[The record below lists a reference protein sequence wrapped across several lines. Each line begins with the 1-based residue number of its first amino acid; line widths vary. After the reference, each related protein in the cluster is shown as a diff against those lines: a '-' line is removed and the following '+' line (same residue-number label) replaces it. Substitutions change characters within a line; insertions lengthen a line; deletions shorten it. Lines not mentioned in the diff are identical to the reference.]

1 MRRCEFIAGLLLRN
15 HQREEQPM
23 SNFRQSKAMAILGL
37 TLAIGT
43 SAASGMGREERCSDA
58 TLTGEYAFGV
68 TAYTPPGLPNGPPQ
82 VVTGIKVFDGNGHL
96 TQRDFM
102 GDSLRT
108 RGQTEFS
115 TGETGTYDVRPD
127 CTGSMVISIPVPGL
141 TTGTL
146 SIEFVISNG
155 GRHIHEVVSEFT
167 PPGSPGPV
175 PTQTSAND
183 WKVGVDEDE

>member
-1 MRRCEFIAGLLLRN
+1 
-15 HQREEQPM
+15 
-23 SNFRQSKAMAILGL
+23 
-37 TLAIGT
+37 
-43 SAASGMGREERCSDA
+43 
-58 TLTGEYAFGV
+58 
-68 TAYTPPGLPNGPPQ
+68 
-82 VVTGIKVFDGNGHL
+82 
-96 TQRDFM
+96 M

-141 TTGTL
+141 SIGTL
-146 SIEFVISNG
+146 SIQFVISNG

-167 PPGSPGPV
+167 PPGSLGPV